1 MVFSKTVIH
10 KGIKW
15 EIMPKIIPFLT
26 SNCRDESIEK
36 SNFKLKRKKYSVN
49 TKYDLII
56 HVFNSLYLTI
66 TLYFISV

>member
-26 SNCRDESIEK
+26 LNCRDELREK
-36 SNFKLKRKKYSVN
+36 SNFEY
-49 TKYDLII
+49 
-56 HVFNSLYLTI
+56 
-66 TLYFISV
+66 